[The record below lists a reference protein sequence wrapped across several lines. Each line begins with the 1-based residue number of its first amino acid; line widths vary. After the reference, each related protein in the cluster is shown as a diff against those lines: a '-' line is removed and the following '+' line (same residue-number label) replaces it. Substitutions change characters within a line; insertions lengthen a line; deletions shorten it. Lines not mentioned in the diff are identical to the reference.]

1 MLLIGCSYHC
11 PDQPSGK
18 EQLNAHDNER
28 CYPAEELVA
37 EQDIQGKVGQSE
49 QTSA

>member
-1 MLLIGCSYHC
+1 
-11 PDQPSGK
+11 QPSGK
-18 EQLNAHDNER
+18 EQLNAHDKER
-28 CYPAEELVA
+28 CHPAEELVA